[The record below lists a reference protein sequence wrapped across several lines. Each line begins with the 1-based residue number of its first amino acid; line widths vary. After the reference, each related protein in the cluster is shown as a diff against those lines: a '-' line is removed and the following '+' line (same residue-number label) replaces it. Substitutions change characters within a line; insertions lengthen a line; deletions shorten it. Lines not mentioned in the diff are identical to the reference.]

1 MPWRTRTVE
10 DERARFV
17 IEAEI
22 SDLSHAELWRR
33 HGISRPTGYKW
44 IQRFKEEGIEGLRDR
59 SHRPGLSDFLCKWPV
74 SHAGSRPGK
83 TIAR

>member
-22 SDLSHAELWRR
+22 SDLSHAELCRR

-59 SHRPGLSDFLCKWPV
+59 SQGLSDLLCKWPV

-83 TIAR
+83 TIAK